1 MKKQIGSFEINGEVF
16 TDLRI
21 TTGDKIKLERT
32 ARVRKWDLEE
42 NIFSTTAFM
51 VWAAAT
57 RLGKTSLGFD
67 AFCEE
72 ITDAQIEDPDK
83 DKTEDEDE
91 DVQGLGLTQNSED

>member
-1 MKKQIGSFEINGEVF
+1 MKKQIGSFELDGVVVD
-16 TDLRI
+16 DLRI

-42 NIFSTTAFM
+42 NIFSSTAFM

-57 RLGKTSLGFD
+57 RLGKTTLGFD
-67 AFCEE
+67 NFCEA

-83 DKTEDEDE
+83 DKKDDEDE
-91 DVQGLGLTQNSED
+91 DVSGLDLTRNSED

>member
-1 MKKQIGSFEINGEVF
+1 MKKQIGSFELDGEVF

-42 NIFSTTAFM
+42 NVFSVTAFM

-67 AFCEE
+67 AFCEAV
-72 ITDAQIEDPDK
+72 TDTQVSGD
-83 DKTEDEDE
+83 DEDDDE
-91 DVQGLGLTQNSED
+91 DGLGLVPNSED